1 MNRLVMEVI
10 RRIMLVKTKTSIM
23 MLVTV
28 ISSNRSS
35 GSSGMDRTGGTIKID
50 DYDYNSHVVT
60 TYDGSSFDS

>member
-1 MNRLVMEVI
+1 
-10 RRIMLVKTKTSIM
+10 MLVKTKTSIM